1 MLEVDFPL
9 QIGPGF
15 GPHQKHAKYGLAF
28 YSNYRLIYKLDGVHR
43 LIHSWDRPPV
53 DVHDN
58 SAACSLFMK
67 TEIQVLRKKREE
79 ED

>member
-1 MLEVDFPL
+1 MDWS
-9 QIGPGF
+9 I
-15 GPHQKHAKYGLAF
+15 

-58 SAACSLFMK
+58 SVKNGKELDLRNGV
-67 TEIQVLRKKREE
+67 VLEQFVYA
-79 ED
+79 